1 AINFTINS
9 VENYNLDFM
18 KKYINFKKKG
28 ELNHHNS
35 KEIIS
40 NSVIYF
46 RCSLFSVGK
55 LGLVI
60 VKHNIL

>member
-1 AINFTINS
+1 
-9 VENYNLDFM
+9 M